1 MKLILSILLFTLTTF
16 LTSCDPYYSITL
28 TNKTADT
35 VSVIIKQNFKFRS
48 NKIEFGKTND
58 DYKIYKVTPN
68 EIFKVGSAIAE
79 IDNDIPFDNILIV
92 SRNDTTK
99 ANNIEEIK
107 MLFDKKNFGR
117 LKTPYT
123 ITIK

>member
-1 MKLILSILLFTLTTF
+1 MKLILSFILFTLTTF
-16 LTSCDPYYSITL
+16 LTSCDPYYSISL

-35 VSVIIKQNFKFRS
+35 VSVIIKQNYKFSS
-48 NKIEFGKTND
+48 NKIEFGKTKD

-107 MLFDKKNFGR
+107 MLFDKKTFGR
-117 LKTPYT
+117 LKTPYN